1 MHSKG
6 SPENMQNNPQYE
18 NILIE
23 VYDFLETQINTLV
36 QAGISRDRII
46 ADIGVGFGKI

>member
-1 MHSKG
+1 
-6 SPENMQNNPQYE
+6 MQNNPHSEY
-18 NILIE
+18 ILID
-23 VYDFLETQINTLV
+23 VYDFLEPQINTLV